1 MHGSLAACWLFE
13 SWHEGQQI
21 SHEMHDSPDDEHIDL
36 VEQGLND
43 CDLAGHLAATNNGAE
58 GALGLGHSTIKVV
71 KLL

>member
-1 MHGSLAACWLFE
+1 MPFLQHTLQVL
-13 SWHEGQQI
+13 I
-21 SHEMHDSPDDEHIDL
+21 DSPNDEHVDL
-36 VEQGLND
+36 VQQGLNH